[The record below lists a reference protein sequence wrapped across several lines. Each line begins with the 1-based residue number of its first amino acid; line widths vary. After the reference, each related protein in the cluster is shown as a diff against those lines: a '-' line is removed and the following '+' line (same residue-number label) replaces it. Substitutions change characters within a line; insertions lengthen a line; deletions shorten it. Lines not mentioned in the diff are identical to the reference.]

1 MESSPQPVSTTR
13 NCRFTME
20 RLDHTNLNFEQLALH
35 CSKFIQDLVK
45 FVLENMHNDM
55 ETFFKEHCLEVD
67 PNDETHSHKY
77 YELFHEYS
85 ALLES
90 KLDVFVEQQGLNA
103 KTLYKKLQSA
113 QEENELAAQ
122 IVQYLLGATDYERFV
137 DLLLDRQLYFYGPY
151 ADNPD
156 ELLRSTSDSEED
168 TNKKRGNG
176 ELEGKKEDASVG
188 GKSSDSDD
196 KDNPKAS
203 KK

>member
-1 MESSPQPVSTTR
+1 MDFSPPLTASLMERSTTR
-13 NCRFTME
+13 T
-20 RLDHTNLNFEQLALH
+20 HFEQLALH

-45 FVLENMHNDM
+45 FVLENTYDM

-77 YELFHEYS
+77 YQLFNEYS

-137 DLLLDRQLYFYGPY
+137 DLLLDRQLYFYGPN

-156 ELLRSTSDSEED
+156 ELLRTTDDSDESD
-168 TNKKRGNG
+168 HKKRGS
-176 ELEGKKEDASVG
+176 EEFEGKKEDVSVG
-188 GKSSDSDD
+188 GKSNDSDD

-203 KK
+203 KIKPSFF